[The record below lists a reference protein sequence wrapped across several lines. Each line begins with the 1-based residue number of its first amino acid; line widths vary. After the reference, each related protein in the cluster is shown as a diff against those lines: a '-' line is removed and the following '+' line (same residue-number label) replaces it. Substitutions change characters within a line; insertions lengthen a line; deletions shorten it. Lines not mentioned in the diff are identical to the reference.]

1 MKNIILSLV
10 VALTAA
16 TSLLAQDI
24 DAISARIDLQRNEFP
39 QEKIHVMTDHGN
51 YLAGDTI
58 WLRAWVVDAASH
70 QPVDA
75 SQFIYVELVSPNDWV
90 HARVKIHPDASGVFK
105 GYLPI
110 DLSIPEGRY
119 QLTAYTM
126 FMQNAGVDYFY
137 SQPIEIAAL
146 PSVRRRIV
154 SKCVRYKD
162 EVDVTLR
169 YENKAD
175 SSLCPYNQFS
185 YGIASDLWSEKQ
197 YNNRTKEEHLTIK
210 GEEASQ
216 SAILVKFDS
225 YAKYITLP
233 PQEALDVTFYP
244 EGGYL
249 VPDVENAMTFKVF
262 NTSATTLSQIGEVV
276 DEMGN
281 VIAQLQV
288 EHDGMGIIR
297 FTPHSDKAYTAQ
309 WKNTLDEEVSF
320 PLPQVRQDAT
330 VLQVRRHDEGL
341 ITLSAVGAKSSNGLI
356 VLQQRGQMLT
366 CGYDSVTVRESDL
379 PAGVV
384 QAMLF
389 DEEMHCLSERLFF
402 AGSSSPSAPT
412 VATDRETYT
421 DRAPVK
427 VSVDLSSLAR
437 NTVNYAVSVIDGQ
450 ACEPSEGNI
459 FANLLLQ
466 SELRG
471 RINQPNYYFEQGDTI
486 DREQR
491 LHHLDLLML
500 TQGWRRYDIPRV
512 LRGRLAEAQYP
523 IEVSQVVTGR
533 VLSDWRKKP
542 VVGAKV
548 SLIAPRVEYSSMTFT
563 DSLGEF
569 VINLPLLP
577 DSVDCIV
584 MAENVKGKKQMN
596 LELDDE
602 LFPQTYYMTLE
613 KSAHEAATFNDD
625 QGWRLERSGDW
636 RHIILNELTVR
647 AYRPRRHNNERNPY
661 NLTPKKI
668 KEKGITTLDAVAREI
683 PNLTVMGGSLYTP
696 GCRPKDH
703 VDIYIDG
710 EPIAANFE
718 TDQKA
723 VSLLSEYIS
732 PIEPRPQ
739 SYIFLGN
746 QGTAEIS
753 DLSIAQS
760 LISFKDVEY
769 IYFARGAHGGGSLFI
784 GHREGYTAGDRKE
797 PSIYLKITQPLGAQT
812 PAEFYSPR
820 YDQGDD
826 GREPDSDLRKVL
838 YWNPCVAVNND
849 GTSKFDFYASDA
861 HNTTYIVTVEGV
873 ANDGTPF
880 RTTHQVTKR

>member
-1 MKNIILSLV
+1 MRNLILSLILM
-10 VALTAA
+10 LTAA
-16 TSLLAQDI
+16 SSLLAQDI
-24 DAISARIDLQRNEFP
+24 DAISARIDLQRQEFP
-39 QEKIHVMTDHGN
+39 QEKIHVMTDHSD

-70 QPVDA
+70 QPVNA

-90 HARVKIHPDASGVFK
+90 HERVKIHPDASGVFK

-110 DLSIPEGRY
+110 DINIPEGRY

-137 SQPIEIAAL
+137 SQPIEIGAL

-175 SSLCPYNQFS
+175 SSLYPYNQFS
-185 YGIASDLWSEKQ
+185 YGIASELWDEKQ
-197 YNNRTKEEHLTIK
+197 YNKRTKEEHLTLK
-210 GEEASQ
+210 GKEASQ
-216 SAILVKFDS
+216 SAILVKFDT

-233 PQEALDVTFYP
+233 PQEVLDVTFYP

-249 VPDVENAMTFKVF
+249 VPDVENRVTFKVS
-262 NTSATTLSQIGEVV
+262 NTSATVLSQVGELV
-276 DEMGN
+276 DEMGD

-288 EHDGMGIIR
+288 EHDGMGIVY
-297 FTPHSDKAYTAQ
+297 FTPNNGKSYTAQ
-309 WKNTLDEEVSF
+309 WTNTLDEKVSF
-320 PLPQVRQDAT
+320 ALPQVRQDAT
-330 VLQVRRHDEGL
+330 VLQVRRGDDGL
-341 ITLSAVGAKSSNGLI
+341 VTISAAGVKSSNGLI
-356 VLQQRGQMLT
+356 VLQQRGQMVA
-366 CGYDSVTVRESDL
+366 CGYDTLTIRESDL

-389 DEEMHCLSERLFF
+389 DEDMRCLSERLFF
-402 AGSSSPSAPT
+402 AGGSSLSAPT

-427 VSVDLSSLAR
+427 VNVDLSSLPS
-437 NTVNYAVSVIDGQ
+437 NPSNYAVSVIDGQ
-450 ACEPSEGNI
+450 ACDPSEGNI
-459 FANLLLQ
+459 FSNLLLQ

-486 DREQR
+486 DRKQC

-512 LRGRLAEAQYP
+512 LRGRLADAQYP

-569 VINLPLLP
+569 SINMPLLP

-596 LELDDE
+596 LELDE
-602 LFPQTYYMTLE
+602 EQFPQTYYMTLE
-613 KSAHEAATFNDD
+613 KSAHEAATFSDD
-625 QGWRLERSGDW
+625 QSWRLERSGDW
-636 RHIILNELTVR
+636 RHIILNELTVKG
-647 AYRPRRHNNERNPY
+647 YRPRRHSDENNPY

-668 KEKGITTLDAVAREI
+668 KDKGITTLEAAAREI

-696 GCRPKDH
+696 GCRSKDH
-703 VDIYIDG
+703 VTIYVDG
-710 EPIAANFE
+710 EPIAENFE
-718 TDQKA
+718 TDQTA
-723 VSLLSEYIS
+723 VRLLSEYIS
-732 PIEPRPQ
+732 PIDPKPQ
-739 SYIFLGN
+739 SNIFLGY
-746 QGTAEIS
+746 QGTPDLSE
-753 DLSIAQS
+753 LSIAQS
-760 LISFKDVEY
+760 MVSFKDVEY

-784 GHREGYTAGDRKE
+784 GHREGYTAAEHKE
-797 PSIYLKITQPLGAQT
+797 PSLYLKIMQPMGAQT
-812 PAEFYSPR
+812 PVEFYSPR

-826 GREPDSDLRKVL
+826 GHEPGSDLRKVL
-838 YWNPCVAVNND
+838 YWNPCVTVGDN
-849 GTSKFDFYASDA
+849 GTSTFDFYASDV
-861 HNTTYIVTVEGV
+861 HNTTYIVTIEGV
-873 ANDGTPF
+873 AADGTPF
-880 RTTHQVTKR
+880 RTTHQITKR

>member
-1 MKNIILSLV
+1 MRSLILSLLLL
-10 VALTAA
+10 LTAA
-16 TSLLAQDI
+16 SSLLAQDI
-24 DAISARIDLQRNEFP
+24 DAISARIDLQRQEFP
-39 QEKIHVMTDHGN
+39 QEKIHVMTDHGD

-70 QPVDA
+70 QPVNA

-90 HARVKIHPDASGVFK
+90 HERVKIHPDASGVFK

-110 DLSIPEGRY
+110 NLSIPEGRY

-137 SQPIEIAAL
+137 SQPIDIAAL

-154 SKCVRYKD
+154 SKCVRYND

-185 YGIASDLWSEKQ
+185 YGIASELWSEKQ
-197 YNNRTKEEHLTIK
+197 YKNRTKEEHLTLK
-210 GEEASQ
+210 GKEASQ
-216 SAILVKFDS
+216 SAILVKFDT

-249 VPDVENAMTFKVF
+249 VPEEENRVTFKVT
-262 NTSATTLSQIGEVV
+262 NTSATALSQVGELV

-288 EHDGMGIIR
+288 EHDGMGIVN
-297 FTPHSDKAYTAQ
+297 FTPRNDKAYTAQ
-309 WKNTLDEEVSF
+309 WTNTLDEKVTF

-330 VLQVRRHDEGL
+330 VLQVRRGDDGL
-341 ITLSAVGAKSSNGLI
+341 VTISAAGARSSNGLI
-356 VLQQRGQMLT
+356 VLQQRGQMVA
-366 CGYDSVTVRESDL
+366 CGYDTLTVRESDL
-379 PAGVV
+379 PTGVV

-389 DEEMHCLSERLFF
+389 DEEMRCLSERLFF
-402 AGSSSPSAPT
+402 AGGSSLSVPT

-427 VSVDLSSLAR
+427 VNVDLSSLPS
-437 NTVNYAVSVIDGQ
+437 NPSNYAVSVIDGR

-459 FANLLLQ
+459 FTNLLLQ

-471 RINQPNYYFEQGDTI
+471 RINQPNYYFEQSDTI
-486 DREQR
+486 DRKQR

-569 VINLPLLP
+569 VINMPLLP

-602 LFPQTYYMTLE
+602 QFPQTYYMTLE

-636 RHIILNELTVR
+636 RHIILNEVTVK
-647 AYRPRRHNNERNPY
+647 AYRPRRHTSERNPY
-661 NLTPKKI
+661 NLTPQKI
-668 KEKGITTLDAVAREI
+668 KDKDITTLDAVARAI
-683 PNLTVMGGSLYTP
+683 PNLTVMDGSLYTP
-696 GCRPKDH
+696 GCRAEDR
-703 VDIYIDG
+703 VTIYVDG

-718 TDQKA
+718 TDQTA
-723 VSLLSEYIS
+723 VRLLSEYIS
-732 PIEPRPQ
+732 PIDPQPQ
-739 SYIFLGN
+739 SNIFLGY
-746 QGTAEIS
+746 QGTPDIS
-753 DLSIAQS
+753 ELSIAQS
-760 LISFKDVEY
+760 MISFKDVEY
-769 IYFARGAHGGGSLFI
+769 IYFARNSHGGGSLFI
-784 GHREGYTAGDRKE
+784 QHREGYTASDRKE
-797 PSIYLKITQPLGAQT
+797 PSLYLKIMQPMGAQT

-820 YDQGDD
+820 YDQENDD
-826 GREPDSDLRKVL
+826 SELGSDLRKVL
-838 YWNPCVAVNND
+838 YWNPCVTVNDN
-849 GTSKFDFYASDA
+849 GTSTFDFYASDV
-861 HNTTYIVTVEGV
+861 HNTTYIVTVEGI
-873 ANDGTPF
+873 AGDGSLF
-880 RTTHQVTKR
+880 RATHQITKR

>member
-1 MKNIILSLV
+1 MRNIIISLV
-10 VALTAA
+10 FILTAA
-16 TSLLAQDI
+16 TPLLAQDI
-24 DAISARIDLQRNEFP
+24 DVIAARIDLQRNEFP

-58 WLRAWVVDAASH
+58 WLRAWVVNAASH
-70 QPVDA
+70 QPVNA
-75 SQFIYVELVSPNDWV
+75 SQFVYIELVSPTDSV
-90 HARVKIHPDASGVFK
+90 QARVKIHPDANGVFK
-105 GYLPI
+105 GYLPLDI
-110 DLSIPEGRY
+110 NIPEGRY

-137 SQPIEIAAL
+137 SQPIDIAAL

-162 EVDVTLR
+162 EVDVALR

-185 YGIASDLWSEKQ
+185 YGTASDLWSEKQ
-197 YNNRTKEEHLTIK
+197 YNNRAKEEHLTLK
-210 GEEASQ
+210 GEEARQ

-233 PQEALDVTFYP
+233 PQESLDVNFYP

-249 VPDVENAMTFKVF
+249 VPNVENAMTFKVN
-262 NTSATTLSQIGEVV
+262 NTSSTTLSQVGELV

-281 VIAQLQV
+281 VIAPLQV
-288 EHDGMGIIR
+288 EHDGMGIVR
-297 FTPHSDKAYTAQ
+297 FTPHSDKAYSAQ
-309 WKNTLDEEVSF
+309 WQNALDEKVSF
-320 PLPQVRQDAT
+320 PLPRVRQDAT

-356 VLQQRGQMLT
+356 VLQQRGLMVT
-366 CGYDSVTVRESDL
+366 CGYNSVTVRESDL

-389 DEEMHCLSERLFF
+389 DEEMRCLSERLFF
-402 AGSSSPSAPT
+402 VSSASLSTPE
-412 VATDRETYT
+412 VATDRDTYT
-421 DRAPVK
+421 DRTPVR
-427 VSVDLSSLAR
+427 VNVDLSSLQGNAS
-437 NTVNYAVSVIDGQ
+437 NYAVSVIDEQ
-450 ACEPSEGNI
+450 ACDPSEGNI

-523 IEVSQVVTGR
+523 IEASQVVTGR

-542 VVGAKV
+542 VAGAKV
-548 SLIAPRVEYSSMTFT
+548 SLIAPRVEYSAMTFT

-569 VINLPLLP
+569 VINMPLLP

-602 LFPQTYYMTLE
+602 QFPQTYYMVQE
-613 KSAHEAATFNDD
+613 KSMTKAETFSDD
-625 QGWRLERSGDW
+625 QSWRLERSGDW
-636 RHIILNELTVR
+636 RHIILNELTVT

-668 KEKGITTLDAVAREI
+668 QEKGITTLDAVAREI
-683 PNLTVMGGSLYTP
+683 PNLTVMDGSLYTP

-703 VDIYIDG
+703 VDIYVDG

-718 TDQKA
+718 TDQTA
-723 VSLLSEYIS
+723 VKLLSEYIS
-732 PIEPRPQ
+732 PIDPEPQ
-739 SYIFLGN
+739 SHIFLGY
-746 QGTAEIS
+746 QGTHEIS

-760 LISFKDVEY
+760 MISFKDVEY
-769 IYFARGAHGGGSLFI
+769 IYFARGAHGGGALFI
-784 GHREGYTAGDRKE
+784 GHREGYTSGDRKE
-797 PSIYLKITQPLGAQT
+797 PSIYLKITQLMGAQK

-820 YDQGDD
+820 YDQGNGGIDP
-826 GREPDSDLRKVL
+826 GSDLRNVL

-849 GTSKFDFYASDA
+849 GTSTFDFYASDA
-861 HNTTYIVTVEGV
+861 HNTTYIVTVEGI

-880 RTTHQVTKR
+880 RATHQITKR

>member
-90 HARVKIHPDASGVFK
+90 HERVKIHPDASGVFK

-110 DLSIPEGRY
+110 DINIPEGRY

-137 SQPIEIAAL
+137 SQPIEIEAL
-146 PSVRRRIV
+146 PAVHRRIV

-169 YENKAD
+169 HENKAD
-175 SSLCPYNQFS
+175 SSLYPYNQFS
-185 YGIASDLWSEKQ
+185 YGIASELWSEKQ
-197 YNNRTKEEHLTIK
+197 YKNRTKEEHLTLK
-210 GEEASQ
+210 GKEASQ
-216 SAILVKFDS
+216 SAILVKFDT

-233 PQEALDVTFYP
+233 PQEVLDVTFYP

-249 VPDVENAMTFKVF
+249 VPDVENRVTFKVT
-262 NTSATTLSQIGEVV
+262 NTGATVLSQVGKLV
-276 DEMGN
+276 DESGN

-288 EHDGMGIIR
+288 EHDGMGIVN
-297 FTPHSDKAYTAQ
+297 FTPHVGKAYTAQ
-309 WKNTLDEEVSF
+309 WTNTLDEKVSF
-320 PLPQVRQDAT
+320 ALPQVRQDAT
-330 VLQVRRHDEGL
+330 VLQVRRGDDGL
-341 ITLSAVGAKSSNGLI
+341 VTISAAGAKSGNGLI
-356 VLQQRGQMLT
+356 VLQQRGQMVA
-366 CGYDSVTVRESDL
+366 CGYDTLTVRESDL

-389 DEEMHCLSERLFF
+389 DEEMRCLSERLFF
-402 AGSSSPSAPT
+402 AGGSSLSEPT
-412 VATDRETYT
+412 VATDRETYS

-427 VSVDLSSLAR
+427 VNVDLSSLPS
-437 NTVNYAVSVIDGQ
+437 NPSNYAVSVIDGQ

-459 FANLLLQ
+459 FSNLLLQ

-486 DREQR
+486 DRKQR
-491 LHHLDLLML
+491 LHYLDLLML

-569 VINLPLLP
+569 VINMPLLP

-584 MAENVKGKKQMN
+584 MAENIKGKKQMN
-596 LELDDE
+596 LELDE
-602 LFPQTYYMTLE
+602 EQFPQTYYMTLE
-613 KSAHEAATFNDD
+613 KSAHEAATFSDD
-625 QGWRLERSGDW
+625 QAWRLERSGDW
-636 RHIILNELTVR
+636 RHIILNELTVK
-647 AYRPRRHNNERNPY
+647 AYRPRRHSDERNPY

-668 KEKGITTLDAVAREI
+668 KEKDITTLEAAAREI

-696 GCRPKDH
+696 GCQSKDH
-703 VDIYIDG
+703 VTIYVDG
-710 EPIAANFE
+710 EPIAENFE
-718 TDQKA
+718 TDQTA
-723 VSLLSEYIS
+723 VKLLSEYIS
-732 PIEPRPQ
+732 PIDPKPQ
-739 SYIFLGN
+739 SNIFLGN
-746 QGTAEIS
+746 QGTPDLSE
-753 DLSIAQS
+753 LSIAQS
-760 LISFKDVEY
+760 MVSFKDVEY

-797 PSIYLKITQPLGAQT
+797 PSIYLKITQPMGAQT

-826 GREPDSDLRKVL
+826 GCEPGSDLRKVL
-838 YWNPCVAVNND
+838 YWNPCVTIGDN
-849 GTSKFDFYASDA
+849 GMSTFDFYASDV
-861 HNTTYIVTVEGV
+861 HSTTYIVTIEGI
-873 ANDGTPF
+873 AADGTPF

>member
-1 MKNIILSLV
+1 MRHIITSLV
-10 VALTAA
+10 FILTAA

-24 DAISARIDLQRNEFP
+24 DAIAARIDLQRQEFP
-39 QEKIHVMTDHGN
+39 QEKIHLMTDRSD

-75 SQFIYVELVSPNDWV
+75 SQFVYVELVSPNDWV
-90 HARVKIHPDASGVFK
+90 HARVKIHPDANGVFK
-105 GYLPI
+105 GYIPLDI
-110 DLSIPEGRY
+110 FLPEGRY

-126 FMQNAGVDYFY
+126 FMQSLGMDYFY
-137 SQPIEIAAL
+137 SQPIEVVAL
-146 PSVRRRIV
+146 ASMRRRIV

-185 YGIASDLWSEKQ
+185 YGTPQDLWSEKQ
-197 YNNRTKEEHLTIK
+197 YNNRTKEEHLTLK

-216 SAILVKFDS
+216 PAILVKFDS

-233 PQEALDVTFYP
+233 QQEALNVTFYP

-249 VPDVENAMTFKVF
+249 VPDEENVMTFKVF
-262 NTSATTLSQIGEVV
+262 NTSATTLSQVGELV
-276 DEMGN
+276 DEMGT

-288 EHDGMGIIR
+288 EHDGMGIVR
-297 FTPHSDKAYTAQ
+297 FTPHSNNAYTAQ
-309 WKNTLDEEVSF
+309 WKDALDEKVAF

-330 VLQVRRHDEGL
+330 VLQVRRNDDGL
-341 ITLSAVGAKSSNGLI
+341 VTLTTAGAKSKNGLI
-356 VLQQRGQMLT
+356 VLQQRGQMVT

-379 PAGVV
+379 PTGVV

-389 DEEMHCLSERLFF
+389 DEEMRCLSERLFF
-402 AGSSSPSAPT
+402 TGGSSLSTPE
-412 VATDRETYT
+412 VATNRETYT

-427 VSVDLSSLAR
+427 VNVDLSSLSC
-437 NTVNYAVSVIDGQ
+437 NTGNYAVSVIDGQ

-491 LHHLDLLML
+491 LRHLDLLML

-569 VINLPLLP
+569 VINMPLLP

-596 LELDDE
+596 LELDNE

-625 QGWRLERSGDW
+625 QEWRLEHSGDW
-636 RHIILNELTVR
+636 RHILLNELTVK
-647 AYRPRRHNNERNPY
+647 AYRPRRHSNDRNPY

-668 KEKGITTLDAVAREI
+668 KEKGITTLDAAAREI
-683 PNLTVMGGSLYTP
+683 PNLMVMDGSLYTP
-696 GCRPKDH
+696 GGRSSDR
-703 VDIYIDG
+703 VTIYVDG
-710 EPIAANFE
+710 EPIGANFE
-718 TDQKA
+718 TDQTA
-723 VSLLSEYIS
+723 ARLLSEYIS
-732 PIEPRPQ
+732 PIDPKPQ
-739 SYIFLGN
+739 SHIFLGN
-746 QGTAEIS
+746 QGTPDIS
-753 DLSIAQS
+753 ELSIAQS
-760 LISFKDVEY
+760 MISFKDVDF

-784 GHREGYTAGDRKE
+784 GHREGYTAADRKE
-797 PSIYLKITQPLGAQT
+797 PSIYLKITQPMGVQA

-826 GREPDSDLRKVL
+826 GREPGSDLRDVL
-838 YWNPCVAVNND
+838 YWNPCVKVNDN
-849 GTSKFDFYASDA
+849 GTSAFDFYASDA
-861 HNTTYIVTVEGV
+861 HNTTYIVTIEGI